1 MHSQRNVIKDIHRL
15 PPVSVVSA
23 MTDDADHRLRSAT
36 IACIQAGRGAVAFSS
51 HWGTPEILVETG
63 DSATSWAR
71 ERSTPQ
77 QTRVSASLELAARAT
92 QLLQTAGLI
101 DCSRP
106 AIAPQRLDVAHAK
119 RQPPLIRV
127 SIPAHFGV
135 ELMLVAGAVLRPLHG
150 GQVMFMGLCGAI
162 DAALRDRF
170 DSASLEELKRYANQL
185 PKYRVADLYPLF
197 CLVGARSGIARGVLD
212 HVVTGA
218 SIIPSAADAA
228 GIGDLLERATGIE
241 PATLSLGSSDSTN

>member
-1 MHSQRNVIKDIHRL
+1 MHSQRNVIKDSPRL

-36 IACIQAGRGAVAFSS
+36 IACIQAGRGAVEFSS

-106 AIAPQRLDVAHAK
+106 AIAPQRLDVAHAQC
-119 RQPPLIRV
+119 QPPPVRV
-127 SIPAHFGV
+127 SISAHLGFGCI
-135 ELMLVAGAVLRPLHG
+135 LVA
-150 GQVMFMGLCGAI
+150 
-162 DAALRDRF
+162 
-170 DSASLEELKRYANQL
+170 
-185 PKYRVADLYPLF
+185 RV
-197 CLVGARSGIARGVLD
+197 R
-212 HVVTGA
+212 
-218 SIIPSAADAA
+218 
-228 GIGDLLERATGIE
+228 
-241 PATLSLGSSDSTN
+241 